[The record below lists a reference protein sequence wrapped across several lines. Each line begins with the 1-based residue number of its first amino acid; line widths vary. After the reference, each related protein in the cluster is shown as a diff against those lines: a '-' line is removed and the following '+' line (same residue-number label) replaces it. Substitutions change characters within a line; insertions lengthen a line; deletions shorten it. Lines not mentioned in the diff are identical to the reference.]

1 MSKLPQHLLEITN
14 QEEAEIQRQI
24 ANDPDDE
31 EVSDENAKRPMSFK
45 EALKRSRVREVSDA
59 KREQI
64 SIMLDPDL
72 IDHFKSSGEGWQG
85 RLNDTLR
92 KAVGL

>member
-1 MSKLPQHLLEITN
+1 MSKLPQHLLEITD
-14 QEEAEIQRQI
+14 QEEAEIQREI

-31 EVSDENAKRPMSFK
+31 EVSDENAKRPMSLK
-45 EALKRSRVREVSDA
+45 DALNRSRVREVSDVP
-59 KREQI
+59 REQI

-72 IDHFKSSGEGWQG
+72 IDHFKSSGDGWQG

>member
-45 EALKRSRVREVSDA
+45 DALKRSRVREASHA
-59 KREQI
+59 EREQI

-72 IDHFKSSGEGWQG
+72 IDHFKSSGDGWQR

>member
-1 MSKLPQHLLEITN
+1 MSKLPQHLLEITD

-45 EALKRSRVREVSDA
+45 EALKRSRVREMSDA
-59 KREQI
+59 QREQI